1 MLTGLGKDFIGKTQ
15 YIFNFNI
22 LGKIR
27 LKLWQRV
34 EEKGEKEKKSEK
46 EEKKQAEYGVRS

>member
-1 MLTGLGKDFIGKTQ
+1 MLTGLGKDFQGKPNI
-15 YIFNFNI
+15 YLNFNI

-46 EEKKQAEYGVRS
+46 EEKKRAEYGVRS